1 MDLKHLLI
9 ILAMTFSYTAFAQQ
23 REHTVER
30 GETLA
35 SIAKKYYLTE
45 EQLKAANPN
54 LTTCF
59 AGVRLVIP
67 DPNAPALT
75 KEKAKDSSDDKKKDK
90 SAEKEAADSTK
101 TKKNGQNGV
110 FGAIGKVAKA
120 TGNAAAAIAISKLK
134 GESWYDAI
142 SKGYESAD
150 STIKVGKN
158 VADKKATNNVKES
171 STAPKQ
177 EEPDPKLMAL
187 YNEYKTKYDDY
198 IGQLE
203 KIKGVYSKANDVAKR
218 RTWKN
223 VSETVKDYKTQLEKI
238 RTECEMYTGKEIVAS
253 DLESWVPVAPS
264 LNSK

>member
-110 FGAIGKVAKA
+110 FGQI
-120 TGNAAAAIAISKLK
+120 IF
-134 GESWYDAI
+134 YR
-142 SKGYESAD
+142 
-150 STIKVGKN
+150 KN

-187 YNEYKTKYDDY
+187 YNEYKTKNDDY